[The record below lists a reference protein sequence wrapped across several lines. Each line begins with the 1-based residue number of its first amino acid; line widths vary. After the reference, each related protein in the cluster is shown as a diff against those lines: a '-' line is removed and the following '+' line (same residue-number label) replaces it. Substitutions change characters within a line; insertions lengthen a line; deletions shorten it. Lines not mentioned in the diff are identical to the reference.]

1 MFQRAAVHSPPA
13 LPDQLWLWT
22 LHALSSEKRGAQGWD
37 PRGVGAVTARAAPS
51 PRRRGGA
58 PLQAQCLCRAGP
70 NNCAFAGGCTR
81 PAWPRALP
89 GGPGSGSCALRTPRL
104 PENRPLKLWWLP
116 PAPAQGGLGAP
127 SAPALDR
134 DYPGLG
140 NVQASEPNRLC
151 QASGLVSLLKTYLG
165 WLVAHAYNLSITER
179 WEIERVTSHW
189 ATQEPGAQCSR

>member
-1 MFQRAAVHSPPA
+1 M
-13 LPDQLWLWT
+13 L
-22 LHALSSEKRGAQGWD
+22 
-37 PRGVGAVTARAAPS
+37 S
-51 PRRRGGA
+51 PRRNAGCKDGTLGAWAPSLHVRRHLHGDAGEPPSRPSAFVGRGPTTARLLEDAHGQ
-58 PLQAQCLCRAGP
+58 PGRGR
-70 NNCAFAGGCTR
+70 FR
-81 PAWPRALP
+81 